1 MDAALA
7 NADAINEL
15 DMLWVGCGT
24 EDGLFNANRAFSE
37 QLTEAG
43 VEHTF
48 RATSGAH
55 TPAVWSQYLHE
66 VAPQLF

>member
-1 MDAALA
+1 
-7 NADAINEL
+7 
-15 DMLWVGCGT
+15 MLWIGCGT
-24 EDGLFNANRAFSE
+24 EDSLFNVNKQFSD

-48 RATSGAH
+48 RSTPGAH
-55 TPAVWSQYLHE
+55 TPAVWSRYLHE